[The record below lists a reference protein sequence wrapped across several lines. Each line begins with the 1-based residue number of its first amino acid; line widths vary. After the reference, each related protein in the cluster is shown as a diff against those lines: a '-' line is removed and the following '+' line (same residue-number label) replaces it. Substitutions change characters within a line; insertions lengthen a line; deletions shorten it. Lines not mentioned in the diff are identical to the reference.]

1 MSGNGMSN
9 FYKKSHVVL
18 IAIGLA
24 IVVWS
29 ISLLAIH
36 INYGNAVSDHIDSEI
51 ILMDSS
57 INSIAKTYEEFSAFF
72 FESSINRVEVLDIVE
87 KAGEADNKQKD
98 QLRSE
103 LYELLDNEYK
113 LLQKYNFRQLHFHLE
128 NGDSF
133 LRFHAPEQY
142 GDNLLDIR
150 DSIRIANT
158 EQRYVYGF
166 EEGRVFNGYR
176 FVYPLSHNNR
186 HIGSVEVSISL
197 TAVIETLNNLYPNI
211 NHFFILKKEMVE
223 DTVFVQNQDNYSVSP
238 LFEDYLV
245 DKEVEQSALSI
256 DDEIG
261 FLNDEKY
268 KEIIRNKALENL
280 SKNEAFGFNFN
291 YLDKNFLVRFHPI
304 NNIAGVTAGY
314 YFSITEDEHCAI
326 LKDQMVINVF
336 LMTLT
341 ILILIGSFIAL
352 NRYRTKLQ
360 YLAETD
366 KLTGAYNRHHFV
378 TRSEKELLR
387 SLRYH
392 RNFCILLLDIDHF
405 KKVNDIYGHQA
416 GDSVLMELTR
426 LIAHSLRATDIFARW
441 GGEEFIALLP
451 ETDIEQGVK
460 AAERL
465 RIAVETFQFKPSG
478 NITISLGISHFLE
491 SDQNID
497 EIIKRADDALYE
509 AKRTGRN
516 RVISG

>member
-1 MSGNGMSN
+1 MTN
-9 FYKKSHVVL
+9 FYKKNHVVL
-18 IAIGLA
+18 IAIVLA
-24 IVVWS
+24 MMIWA
-29 ISLLAIH
+29 ISLMAIH
-36 INYGNAVSDHIDSEI
+36 MSYTNAVSDHIDSEI

-57 INSIAKTYEEFSAFF
+57 INSITKTYEEFSAFF
-72 FESSINRVEVLDIVE
+72 FESSINRAEVLDILE
-87 KAGEADNKQKD
+87 KVGETDNNQKD
-98 QLRSE
+98 QLRSD
-103 LYELLDNEYK
+103 LYDVLEKEYK
-113 LLQKYNFRQLHFHLE
+113 LLQKYNFRQLHFHLK

-142 GDNLLDIR
+142 GDNLLEIR

-158 EQRYVYGF
+158 ENRYVYGF

-176 FVYPLSHNNR
+176 FVYPLNHNNN

-197 TAVIETLNNLYPNI
+197 SAVIETLNNLYPNI
-211 NHFFILKKEMVE
+211 NYFFILKKEVVE
-223 DTVFVQNQDNYSVSP
+223 DTVFIQNQDNYSVSP
-238 LFEDYLV
+238 IFENYLI
-245 DKEVEQSALSI
+245 DKEVEQSVLNI
-256 DDEIG
+256 DDEIRS
-261 FLNDEKY
+261 LNDEIF
-268 KEIIRNKALENL
+268 KEIIRNNALEKL
-280 SKNEAFGFNFN
+280 RKNEVFGFNFN
-291 YLDKNFLVRFHPI
+291 YLDKNYLVRFHPI
-304 NNIAGVTAGY
+304 NNIANVTVGY
-314 YFSITEDEHCAI
+314 YYSITEDEHCAI
-326 LKDQMVINVF
+326 LKDQMVINVI
-336 LMTLT
+336 LMTLSV
-341 ILILIGSFIAL
+341 LILIGSFIAL
-352 NRYRTKLQ
+352 NRNRMKLQ
-360 YLAETD
+360 NMAETD

-378 TRSEKELLR
+378 TKSEKELLR

-392 RNFCILLLDIDHF
+392 GNFCIVLLDIDHF
-405 KKVNDIYGHQA
+405 KKVNDSYGHQA

-426 LIAHSLRATDIFARW
+426 LITHTLRATDIFARW

-465 RIAVETFQFKPSG
+465 RIAVEAFQFKPVG